1 MVIKKVYSLSLLTAI
16 FQYYIEVYLLD
27 YFVLT

>member
-1 MVIKKVYSLSLLTAI
+1 MVIKKVYSLALLTVI